1 MILVSDAPKYPEYN
15 NFPVFRPFLRGSDG
29 TMSVPIRFDRTFHK
43 SLFMKNEEEK
53 NPACP
58 HGATVL
64 ILLVTVTYS
73 PAPIL
78 QAPN

>member
-1 MILVSDAPKYPEYN
+1 MRQSTPNITISQFSVHSSGVQTEQC
-15 NFPVFRPFLRGSDG
+15 PF
-29 TMSVPIRFDRTFHK
+29 PIRFDRTFHK
-43 SLFMKNEEEK
+43 SLFMKREEEK